1 MKYIATALTLYGV
14 MELMTLSPSLSLSSL
29 CMLALTR
36 SNEPRILRARSR
48 CALGLIAL
56 TRSLALRAR
65 AALRAAGGI
74 CEF

>member
-1 MKYIATALTLYGV
+1 M
-14 MELMTLSPSLSLSSL
+14 MELMTLSLPLSFFSI

-36 SNEPRILRARSR
+36 SLALRARSNEPCILRARSR